1 MERPLQIPP
10 NKKWKGLT
18 VFCYR
23 CNTNVSEICKE
34 SNKSIKQ
41 CRNGSKH
48 FFKVVIGIPGTNQ
61 RRTKKLETRDINEA
75 IQQAIDFEKEVKG
88 GAPKST
94 PYKENKKN
102 VGLASDNKPRL
113 LIHALARYIGWL
125 HNEGVPAHLQKER
138 SVEHIKDVE
147 RAFRLLVECL
157 RNNKYDL
164 NRFTVEDINDDMIGK
179 VYEYLLNKKQF
190 GNRSFNK
197 YLSYYTSFLNQHM
210 EEYNLPMRNW
220 FERVK
225 RKKVNTNPEAITQSE
240 FYELLKIITP
250 ERGERNYES
259 GVKRKRQLYRP
270 WLKDGIQLG
279 LFTGRRREEIISL
292 KFSDYV
298 IKPDGTEYI
307 KVEDYKVN
315 RIQNRNDE
323 EKKYIY
329 IPVTNELRDLLFELG
344 LDEKRNSN
352 SFILAPE
359 IVKHRVKNM
368 SDALSKGF
376 SHYYD
381 QLKTGRKLTF
391 KSLRKT
397 YVTNLSLF
405 MGGNAKAIT
414 QHSGDAV
421 IEQHYLDKQA
431 LVNAAQRFEVFH
443 REQERKNEIETMRTK
458 SKSASKSQEIEK

>member
-1 MERPLQIPP
+1 MERPLHIPP

-23 CNTNVSEICKE
+23 CNTTVSDICKQ
-34 SNKSIKQ
+34 SKKSIKQ
-41 CRNGSKH
+41 CRNGDKH

-61 RRTKKLETRDINEA
+61 RQTKKLETRDINEA
-75 IQQAIDFEKEVKG
+75 IQQAIDFEREVKSG
-88 GAPKST
+88 KQQSSRIQE
-94 PYKENKKN
+94 KNKRDRAESAN
-102 VGLASDNKPRL
+102 RPHL

-125 HNEGVPAHLQKER
+125 HNEGVPTHLQEER
-138 SVEHIKDVE
+138 SAGHIKDVE

-157 RNNKYDL
+157 RNNQYDL

-179 VYEYLLNKKQF
+179 VYEYLLNKKEF

-210 EEYNLPMRNW
+210 KEYNVPMRNW

-225 RKKVNTNPEAITQSE
+225 RKKVYTNPEAITHKE
-240 FYELLKIITP
+240 FIDLLQIITP
-250 ERGERNYES
+250 ERGERTYES

-270 WLKDGIQLG
+270 WLKDGFQLG

-298 IKPDGTEYI
+298 KKTDGTEYI
-307 KVEDYKVN
+307 QVEDFKVN
-315 RIQNRNDE
+315 RIHNRNGE

-329 IPVTNELRDLLFELG
+329 IPVTHELRELLLHLG
-344 LDEKRNSN
+344 LAEKEGSD
-352 SFILAPE
+352 SYILAPE
-359 IVKHRVKNM
+359 IVKHRVKSM

-381 QLKTGRKLTF
+381 QLQTGRKLTF
-391 KSLRKT
+391 KCLRKT
-397 YVTNLSLF
+397 YITNLSLF

-431 LVNAAQRFEVFH
+431 LVNAAQRFAVFQ
-443 REQERKNEIETMRTK
+443 REEERKKDIETVRTK
-458 SKSASKSQEIEK
+458 AQSPSKDQEIEK

>member
-23 CNTNVSEICKE
+23 CNTNVSDICKQ
-34 SNKSIKQ
+34 SKKSIKH
-41 CRNGSKH
+41 CRNGDKH

-61 RRTKKLETRDINEA
+61 RQTKKLETRDINEA
-75 IQQAIDFEKEVKG
+75 IQQAIDFEREVKSG
-88 GAPKST
+88 VQKSSRT
-94 PYKENKKN
+94 QEKNKRVRAESAN
-102 VGLASDNKPRL
+102 RPHL

-147 RAFRLLVECL
+147 RAFRLLVDCL

-197 YLSYYTSFLNQHM
+197 YLSYYTSFLSQHM
-210 EEYNLPMRNW
+210 EAYDVPMRNW

-240 FYELLKIITP
+240 FIELLKIITP
-250 ERGERNYES
+250 EKGERNYAS

-298 IKPDGTEYI
+298 KKTDGTEYI

-329 IPVTNELRDLLFELG
+329 IPVTHELRDLLLQLG
-344 LDEKRNSN
+344 LEEKAGSD
-352 SFILAPE
+352 SYILAPE
-359 IVKHRVKNM
+359 IVKYRVKSM

-376 SHYYD
+376 SHYYN
-381 QLKTGRKLTF
+381 QIGTGRKLTF

-443 REQERKNEIETMRTK
+443 REQERKNEIETVRTK
-458 SKSASKSQEIEK
+458 SKSPSKSQEIEK

>member
-75 IQQAIDFEKEVKG
+75 IQQAIDFEREVKTG
-88 GAPKST
+88 IQKSSLIT
-94 PYKENKKN
+94 EKKK
-102 VGLASDNKPRL
+102 SDREESGQRPRL

-125 HNEGVPAHLQKER
+125 HNEGVPAHLQEER
-138 SVEHIKDVE
+138 SAEHIKDVE

-164 NRFTVEDINDDMIGK
+164 NRFTVEDINDDMIGR
-179 VYEYLLNKKQF
+179 VYEYLLNKKEF

-197 YLSYYTSFLNQHM
+197 YLSYYTSFLNQHI
-210 EEYNLPMRNW
+210 EEYNVPMRNW
-220 FERVK
+220 FKRVK
-225 RKKVNTNPEAITQSE
+225 RKKVNTNPEAITLSE
-240 FYELLKIITP
+240 FSELLKIITP
-250 ERGERNYES
+250 ERGERVYES

-270 WLKDGIQLG
+270 WLKDGIRLG

-307 KVEDYKVN
+307 KVEDFKVN
-315 RIQNRNDE
+315 RIKNRNDE

-329 IPVTNELRDLLFELG
+329 IPVTHELRDLILQLG
-344 LDEKRNSN
+344 LEEKAGTDLY
-352 SFILAPE
+352 ILAPE
-359 IVKHRVKNM
+359 ILKHRVKSM

-443 REQERKNEIETMRTK
+443 REQKRKNEIETVRTK
-458 SKSASKSQEIEK
+458 SKSPSKSQEINK